1 MFDKDQSPPKS
12 EPTPIAEI
20 VREMTDGGRD
30 IVRFLVD
37 ATEGRFDDF
46 EPGHRLD
53 AVEQLLD
60 SGGRQ
65 GLADFVREKTDD
77 GRLIV
82 RFLLDVIQYK
92 IDEVKPRDRVQARRL
107 INLIFNGETWIPIPV
122 PPGE

>member
-1 MFDKDQSPPKS
+1 MFEKDQLRPNP

-37 ATEGRFDDF
+37 ATEGRFGDF

-53 AVEQLLD
+53 ATGQLLD
-60 SGGRQ
+60 AGCRQ
-65 GLADFVREKTDD
+65 DLAGFVREKTDD

-92 IDEVKPRDRVQARRL
+92 IDDVTPRDRVQARQL
-107 INLIFNGETWIPIPV
+107 VNQIFNGETWIPIPV
-122 PPGE
+122 PPEE

>member
-1 MFDKDQSPPKS
+1 MFDKDLPHPKT

-20 VREMTDGGRD
+20 VCEMTDGGRD
-30 IVRFLVD
+30 IVRVLVD
-37 ATEGRFDDF
+37 ATAGRFDDF
-46 EPGHRLD
+46 EPCHRLD

-60 SGGRQ
+60 SGGRE
-65 GLADFVREKTDD
+65 GLVDFVREKTDD

-92 IDEVKPRDRVQARRL
+92 IDDVGPRDRVKARQL

-122 PPGE
+122 PPEE